1 MKRDPVEL
9 LLIGLLVVATAVSV
23 AACVWSMI

>member
-9 LLIGLLVVATAVSV
+9 LMIGLLVLTTAVSV
-23 AACVWSMI
+23 GVCLWSMI

>member
-9 LLIGLLVVATAVSV
+9 LLIGLLALATAVSV
-23 AACVWSMI
+23 GVCLWSIF